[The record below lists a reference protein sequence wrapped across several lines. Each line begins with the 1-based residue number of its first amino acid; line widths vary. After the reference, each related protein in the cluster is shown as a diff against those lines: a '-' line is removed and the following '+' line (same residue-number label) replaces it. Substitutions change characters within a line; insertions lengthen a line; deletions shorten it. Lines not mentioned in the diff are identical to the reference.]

1 MSTGNALIAG
11 GGTGLLGQ
19 ALVHVMQKQGL
30 NVLTP
35 GRGEL
40 DLFDARQLEN
50 IIRKNNIDLVAN
62 AVAYTGVDQ
71 AEEEQEEAF
80 RLNRD
85 LPGVLGQVCRD
96 NDVCL
101 LHYSTDYVFDGKK
114 SIPYSTDDQPRPLSV
129 YGRSKLAGEELL
141 LKNPWG
147 RLLIIRSA
155 WLFGPFKNNFVQ
167 KIIQMAQSGQPL
179 NVVHD
184 QVGSPPYTL
193 DLARYSLELVR
204 KQTSGLFH
212 VVNKGQASWC
222 ELASE
227 SIMCTGLS
235 SRLNPVSSEE
245 FPRQAK
251 RPPYSVLDTSKFS
264 MVTGITVRSWVQAL
278 REYVFQLQD

>member
-19 ALVHVMQKQGL
+19 ALVHVMQKEGL

-35 GRGEL
+35 GRDEL
-40 DLFDARQLEN
+40 DLFDSRQLEN

-62 AVAYTGVDQ
+62 AVAYTSVDQ

-96 NDVCL
+96 NNVCL

-114 SIPYSTDDQPRPLSV
+114 NIPYSTDDQPRPLSV

-141 LKNPWG
+141 MKEPWD

-155 WLFGPFKNNFVQ
+155 WLFGPFKTNFVH
-167 KIIQMAQSGQPL
+167 KMIHMAESGRPL
-179 NVVHD
+179 NVIHD
-184 QVGSPPYTL
+184 QVGSPTYTL

-227 SIMCTGLS
+227 SIMCAGLS

-245 FPRQAK
+245 FPQQAK

-278 REYVFQLQD
+278 REYVFQIQD

>member
-11 GGTGLLGQ
+11 GDTGLLGQ

-184 QVGSPPYTL
+184 QVGSPTYTL

-251 RPPYSVLDTSKFS
+251 RPP
-264 MVTGITVRSWVQAL
+264 
-278 REYVFQLQD
+278 

>member
-184 QVGSPPYTL
+184 QVGSPTYTL

>member
-11 GGTGLLGQ
+11 GDTGLLGQ

-184 QVGSPPYTL
+184 QVGSPTYTL